1 MVGAKWLQFH
11 VKMVKMVRS
20 TVCEQL
26 QLLYDVFTAHGFFG
40 LGLSVKEADN
50 LLRCSCPIMHWTG
63 TRVHRSK
70 LTEPHHRR
78 LVDCRQK
85 VRLNP

>member
-1 MVGAKWLQFH
+1 MIGSKWLQFH
-11 VKMVKMVRS
+11 VNMVKMVRS
-20 TVCEQL
+20 TVCQYL
-26 QLLYDVFTAHGFFG
+26 QLLYDVFTAHGFFWIG
-40 LGLSVKEADN
+40 SFQKDPDD
-50 LLRCSCPIMHWTG
+50 LLRRSCPMMHWTG

-70 LTEPHHRR
+70 LTEPQHRR